1 MNNAVLFDGQTVVPK
16 RCHRS
21 VCQAPSVANGCAN
34 DGSDAKGSAG
44 ADGCDLGQPVCESTR
59 VGCVWLAVASITW
72 QCLMSYFHAFI
83 QTNSMIWDLNL
94 ECINEPKPTCLC
106 CCLFG
111 RDPTNWSRQ
120 IHLCNLPHI
129 VWCRSVSTI
138 FRDSLQR
145 SSGQQTATARSLR
158 SRWYLSPWV
167 DGLENGALRSMRKWS
182 KMISMITLFT
192 LSLSLYVHLIHFLG
206 ICEWPSQAQGPKS
219 SNFRSADR
227 CIIPWWP
234 IGP

>member
-1 MNNAVLFDGQTVVPK
+1 MHSLCFIHVCFFLKICADCYVNNAVLFDGQTVVPK

-111 RDPTNWSRQ
+111 RDPTNQLGWR
-120 IHLCNLPHI
+120 CE
-129 VWCRSVSTI
+129 VVKFTCTI
-138 FRDSLQR
+138 FRISFDAEACQLFSEIA
-145 SSGQQTATARSLR
+145 SSGPAVNKPQLPAVWDPDDTSH
-158 SRWYLSPWV
+158 
-167 DGLENGALRSMRKWS
+167 LE
-182 KMISMITLFT
+182 
-192 LSLSLYVHLIHFLG
+192 
-206 ICEWPSQAQGPKS
+206 
-219 SNFRSADR
+219 
-227 CIIPWWP
+227 
-234 IGP
+234 

>member
-111 RDPTNWSRQ
+111 RDPTNWTRQ

-167 DGLENGALRSMRKWS
+167 DGLENGALRSWENDQRWLVWLLFLHCLCHYMSTWF
-182 KMISMITLFT
+182 ISWGYVSGHHKHKVQKAPTLG
-192 LSLSLYVHLIHFLG
+192 LQIDV
-206 ICEWPSQAQGPKS
+206 
-219 SNFRSADR
+219 
-227 CIIPWWP
+227 
-234 IGP
+234 